1 MSKMKT
7 LSKAMIEQNT
17 GNILMKC
24 QDPFVTSIQRDEA
37 FTSRR
42 PGVVRS
48 IIRTTVPM
56 KLTDVHEELNN
67 TSKIVAK
74 VMVRQ
79 ALTEGIH
86 KGFFTS
92 K

>member
-1 MSKMKT
+1 
-7 LSKAMIEQNT
+7 
-17 GNILMKC
+17 
-24 QDPFVTSIQRDEA
+24 
-37 FTSRR
+37 
-42 PGVVRS
+42 VRS
-48 IIRTTVPM
+48 VVQTTIPL

-79 ALTEGIH
+79 ALTEGIQ

-92 K
+92 E